1 MGLKFNPFSGN
12 FDFTGSG
19 GGQGVFDGEV
29 QFFSDLPQTVGVP
42 PVNSAYLVRE
52 PEGTIWFGNKKQK
65 GIYIRS
71 GNSGVRN
78 DDWTYGGEYPV
89 TSVNGETGAVVL
101 DAGDVGAAIA
111 LEFLTISSAG
121 SGTWTESLAANKYY
135 TISQNSTG
143 AGQLQLPTSAN
154 NGDRIFIRVNP
165 TLASP
170 GNVSIVR
177 LGGSPFI
184 QQIGLLRGGG
194 IFEAIWNGLWTA
206 NLPIAA
212 GLTNVPSTPTAD
224 GQAGSLAY
232 LDPYFYVCVANNNWR
247 RIPVAAW

>member
-1 MGLKFNPFSGN
+1 MSSQYYRVTAYVGTPHRNAVEVTIPLVGPAGPAGPAGTGLETLTTQGDTLYRGASTGERLPIGNAGQVLKVVNGLPAWAAESG
-12 FDFTGSG
+12 S
-19 GGQGVFDGEV
+19 
-29 QFFSDLPQTVGVP
+29 
-42 PVNSAYLVRE
+42 
-52 PEGTIWFGNKKQK
+52 
-65 GIYIRS
+65 
-71 GNSGVRN
+71 
-78 DDWTYGGEYPV
+78 V
-89 TSVNGETGAVVL
+89 TSVNGETGSVVL

-165 TLASP
+165 TLGSP